1 MEEEKDLQSLIERL
15 AEVDLFS
22 SRMREHFST
31 EIAAAHPD
39 SEASTANLV
48 DYLALRSRDIRDIQ
62 PRLAA
67 LGLSSLGRSESS
79 TRAALLAVLNV
90 LHRLA
95 DQEPPEYEPPV
106 ISDSMEGRRLL
117 ARNADLLFG
126 KAPPG
131 HDSRI
136 MVTLPAEAAGNYE
149 LIRELIEA
157 GMNCAR
163 INCAHDDSETWR
175 RLAQNVRA
183 ASRDLEKDC
192 RIMMDLGGP
201 KLRTGETER
210 NPGVITWRVA
220 KDKLGRVLQP
230 SRVALASRRE
240 FIPDVAAVIPIES
253 PLPKSFKPGTNLV
266 FTDARGKCRHLE
278 ISEVDRERSIA
289 FAETTQRAYVTPG
302 TRIEAEVRE
311 KSKSE
316 TVVVSHFD
324 GDLVR
329 IPLQAGD
336 TLILTD
342 QSRTGTRGSGGTPAH
357 IPCTLPEVFSSLRP
371 GERVKF
377 DDGKISGVIRNVGSD
392 EIEIE
397 IVQPIDFPAH
407 LAPDKGINLPDSQ
420 LPISGLVDKDLEDLD
435 VVAEISD
442 MVALS
447 FVNDPGDVR
456 QLLEELEN
464 RGGDRLGVIVKIE
477 TKRGFDNLPL
487 ILLAGLSWNRLGVMI
502 ARGDL
507 GVECGWERM
516 AELQE
521 EILWLCEAAHVPV
534 IWATQVLESL
544 AKRGLPARGEITD
557 AAMSQRAEC
566 VMLNKGPHIVET
578 VRMLKDILERMQDHQ
593 LKKTPMLRS
602 LRVSEIMPDR
612 PR

>member
-1 MEEEKDLQSLIERL
+1 MEDEKDLQSLIERL
-15 AEVDLFS
+15 VEVDLFS
-22 SRMREHFST
+22 SRMRDHFSD

-39 SEASTANLV
+39 LEASTTNLV

-62 PRLAA
+62 PKLAA

-79 TRAALLAVLNV
+79 TRAALHAVLEV
-90 LHRLA
+90 LHRLTGQ
-95 DQEPPEYEPPV
+95 DSPEFEPPV
-106 ISDSMEGRRLL
+106 VPDSTEGRRLL
-117 ARNADLLFG
+117 ARNADRLFG
-126 KAPPG
+126 KAPSG

-163 INCAHDDSETWR
+163 INCAHDDPETWR

-183 ASRDLEKDC
+183 ASRELEKDC

-210 NPGVITWRVA
+210 LPGVITWKLA
-220 KDKLGRVLQP
+220 KDELGRVLRP
-230 SRVALASRRE
+230 ARVALTSGRE
-240 FIPDVAAVIPIES
+240 EIPDAAAIIPIES
-253 PLPKSFKPGTNLV
+253 AIPKSFEPGVSLV
-266 FTDARGKCRHLE
+266 LTDARGKRRRLE
-278 ISEVDRERSIA
+278 VTDVDRERNVAI
-289 FAETTQRAYVTPG
+289 AETTQRAYVTPG
-302 TRIEAEVRE
+302 TKIRAVG
-311 KSKSE
+311 KDKDKTE
-316 TVVVSHFD
+316 TVVVSQFE
-324 GDLVR
+324 GAPAR
-329 IPLQAGD
+329 IPLLAGD

-342 QSRTGTRGSGGTPAH
+342 ESRPGSRECAGTPAR
-357 IPCTLPEVFSSLRP
+357 IPCTLPEVFSSLQA

-377 DDGKISGVIRNVGSD
+377 DDGKISGVIRNVSAN
-392 EIEIE
+392 EIEVE
-397 IVQPIDFPAH
+397 IIQPVDQPVS
-407 LAPDKGINLPDSQ
+407 LAPDKGINLPDSK
-420 LPISGLVDKDLEDLD
+420 LPISGMVEKDLKDLD
-435 VVAEISD
+435 VVTEIAD

-447 FVNDPGDVR
+447 FVNDPGDVQ
-456 QLLEELEN
+456 QLLEELKK
-464 RGGDRLGVIVKIE
+464 RGADELGVIIKIE

-487 ILLAGLSWNRLGVMI
+487 ILLAGLSWPKLGVMI

-578 VRMLKDILERMQDHQ
+578 VRMLRDILERMQDHQ

-602 LRVSEIMPDR
+602 LKVSEIMPDL
-612 PR
+612 PG